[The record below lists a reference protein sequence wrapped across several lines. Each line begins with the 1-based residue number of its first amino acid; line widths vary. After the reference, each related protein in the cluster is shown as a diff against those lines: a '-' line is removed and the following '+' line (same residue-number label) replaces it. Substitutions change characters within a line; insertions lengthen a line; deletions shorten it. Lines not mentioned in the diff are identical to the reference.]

1 MYNGTVEEDEKVL
14 ETDGGD
20 GYTTVWMNLM
30 LLNCA
35 LKMVKFIHPVIYILS
50 QFFFL
55 KGGMQIE
62 GHSVN
67 HLSSAPQNWLDL

>member
-50 QFFFL
+50 QFFFF
-55 KGGMQIE
+55 
-62 GHSVN
+62 
-67 HLSSAPQNWLDL
+67 